1 MDIYAGSVFL
11 YEAVGWN
18 IYISAA
24 CILGITAVYTVLG
37 RLITVHSGRSGEGSD
52 KDVMIKACSR
62 SYFMDD
68 RHHA

>member
-24 CILGITAVYTVLG
+24 SILGITAVYTVLG
-37 RLITVHSGRSGEGSD
+37 RGRFFFAVTLSVAYLEGRNS
-52 KDVMIKACSR
+52 KT
-62 SYFMDD
+62 
-68 RHHA
+68 